1 QMLRFLH
8 ERHGREHNLRGLLIV
23 SDGADNGIRIPPL
36 PEAAKWRGLPC
47 PIHTF
52 GLGQPT
58 TTDSRPDIALTGI
71 NAEPSPVPIKTK
83 LTVKGMLDAPGF
95 ANNTQVTV
103 RLFLEDKEVLVQ
115 KETLQKV
122 KDNEV
127 RLVIDAPAKPG
138 EVKLSLRVDPLP
150 GEMSKANNEIAT
162 Y

>member
-1 QMLRFLH
+1 
-8 ERHGREHNLRGLLIV
+8 
-23 SDGADNGIRIPPL
+23 
-36 PEAAKWRGLPC
+36 
-47 PIHTF
+47 
-52 GLGQPT
+52 
-58 TTDSRPDIALTGI
+58 
-71 NAEPSPVPIKTK
+71 
-83 LTVKGMLDAPGF
+83 F

-162 Y
+162 YITVTKEGVSVLFVDKPRFPEPQLICDALTSDPRIRLFVPPGWRRTDEVAPDQADLFQFDKQHYDVIILGDVTAKRLAPGNPQALHQIHEL